1 MSVLPILA
9 YILIG
14 LLAGFFG
21 GLLGIGGGLIVVPA
35 LLLVFHQLGF
45 ANTYLMQI
53 AIGTSLG
60 AMLFTSASSA
70 WAHYRQKGV
79 NITYFY
85 RLAFG
90 VILGAIAGALFADFL
105 SSRSLSLIFGL
116 SVIAIGGYF
125 LMPAKESKTFQAS
138 NSPSVTL
145 MTLFGSL
152 IGALSSIL
160 GIGGGVIT
168 VPILT
173 AMGMPLRNAISTSA
187 AVGFLIAL
195 VGALSFFLL
204 GLKHQTFGS
213 GYLYLPAFICIGI
226 TASLAAPYGARLT
239 YIWPTSTLR
248 RIFGAVLI
256 LTGISMLLHY
266 Y

>member
-1 MSVLPILA
+1 MMSTILA

-14 LLAGFFG
+14 LFAGFFG

-35 LLLVFHQLGF
+35 LLVVFHQLGF
-45 ANTYLMQI
+45 PDTYVMQI
-53 AIGTSLG
+53 TIGTSLA

-79 NITYFY
+79 NMAYYY

-90 VILGAIAGALFADFL
+90 VILGAMAGALFADFL
-105 SSRSLSLIFGL
+105 SSRTLSLIFGF
-116 SVIAIGGYF
+116 SVIAIGIYF
-125 LMPAKESKTFQAS
+125 LFPAQETETYQL
-138 NSPSVTL
+138 NPSLSL
-145 MTLFGSL
+145 MTLIGIL

-160 GIGGGVIT
+160 GIGGGIIT

-173 AMGMPLRNAISTSA
+173 AMGLQLRNAISTSA
-187 AVGFLIAL
+187 AVGFLIA
-195 VGALSFFLL
+195 VAGALSFFLL
-204 GLKHQTFGS
+204 GLKHRTFGL
-213 GYLYLPAFICIGI
+213 GYIYLPAFLCIGI
-226 TASLAAPYGARLT
+226 SASVAAPFGARLT
-239 YIWPTSTLR
+239 YIWPTTALR

-256 LTGISMLLHY
+256 ATGISMLLHY